1 MPTPQCGGNRS
12 AEGYRET
19 TAPVTCK
26 NCLKILAKE
35 DATEQAPATTTEQ
48 APETRTAT
56 VRTVGQTD
64 ITVSDPV
71 GKVIR
76 VKVPQGHHLQR
87 EDKVVID
94 ARGFLVNEYGDDALE
109 PMATALPEI
118 SQAALGYVKGALSQP
133 YGMLPKHLPYS
144 LRSKLLETGLIETM
158 MVPKARWLGYGFQ
171 ERDVLTRKAFAHFGV
186 EMVQDTWRLSLMDA
200 LGHAEEMFGTRELDR
215 LGIVWPADPYLE
227 NVKEPVYGSAAA
239 VLGESLR
246 ITEECDRLS
255 ASPWLTITGPFGAEE
270 LARTR
275 RETEERDAAR
285 IKEAEHPTAP
295 VQQRTGLLS
304 DDDLYVNREAWKATS
319 AAMDSVGKAL
329 ADQAR
334 ARTAAVE
341 AVMGLGSDALDAL
354 RYARETAARLRR
366 EAAERD
372 IPNAWD
378 RDTVYADNGEPMTF
392 QNVRVPVDLVA
403 DYSGLQ
409 AITWRRGVNAA
420 HRAARE
426 EQGK

>member
-1 MPTPQCGGNRS
+1 MNIQRGRGQVHAADAIEGYMPTPKCGGNRS
-12 AEGYRET
+12 AEGYSET
-19 TAPVTCK
+19 EVQVTCK

-35 DATEQAPATTTEQ
+35 DATEQAPETMYTKANGTECQAWGGCANDRTAVHHFQGRDLCSYHSPFDVGAEAPSATEQ
-48 APETRTAT
+48 APEA
-56 VRTVGQTD
+56 
-64 ITVSDPV
+64 P
-71 GKVIR
+71 
-76 VKVPQGHHLQR
+76 
-87 EDKVVID
+87 
-94 ARGFLVNEYGDDALE
+94 
-109 PMATALPEI
+109 
-118 SQAALGYVKGALSQP
+118 AALA
-133 YGMLPKHLPYS
+133 
-144 LRSKLLETGLIETM
+144 
-158 MVPKARWLGYGFQ
+158 
-171 ERDVLTRKAFAHFGV
+171 
-186 EMVQDTWRLSLMDA
+186 
-200 LGHAEEMFGTRELDR
+200 
-215 LGIVWPADPYLE
+215 
-227 NVKEPVYGSAAA
+227 
-239 VLGESLR
+239 ESLR
-246 ITEECDRLS
+246 ITEERDRLS

-285 IKEAEHPTAP
+285 IKEAEHLTAP

-341 AVMGLGSDALDAL
+341 TVMGLGSDALDAL

-378 RDTVYADNGEPMTF
+378 LDTVYADNGEPMTF
-392 QNVRVPVDLVA
+392 QNVRVPMDLVA

-409 AITWRRGVNAA
+409 ATTWRRGVNAA